1 MRKIFAFILI
11 FIFIFLMVGCSNEK
25 KQSEEKNNGYS
36 VVDDSGR
43 SVYMRESPQRI
54 ISLTYGTDEI
64 LSALVNS
71 ERIIGYSRWAAD
83 PEISFLTEEEFQK
96 VGQRIY
102 PNIEQIMSLNPDLVL
117 VSVATDSGVVRSLE
131 EVGIPVY
138 VASSPHN
145 YNEMC
150 EKVLG
155 IARVVNEEKQG
166 IKIVNSMNE
175 EIKKIEKLLSKI
187 PDNERKVVIAF
198 NFTAAMGR
206 KGGLFDNMLT
216 MAHIVNGVAL
226 RNNTIISKEEVVNI
240 NPDIFL
246 LPTWNFDNKQNI
258 NAYAEEIKND
268 PAYKNLKAVKN
279 NQIKFVPDK
288 YKYVA
293 SQHIVESIKNLQKQF
308 IQVFWRSRKLNTN
321 KKYNFF
327 ILFFLFL
334 LMSFVACISLTFGQ
348 IDISVSHVFNVLG
361 RQLEIPLLSDGSF
374 TQEEFAVLWHI
385 RIPRILVGLLVG
397 ASLGISGAVMQGI
410 FSNPLADPGIIGI
423 SAGAATGAV
432 ISIALGVASQS
443 LFVMPAF
450 AFCGSI
456 CAVLLTVFLAMHN
469 GRIPV
474 MTLLL
479 AGVAVGMFL
488 GAVTSGVLT
497 FMNEQKL

>member
-11 FIFIFLMVGCSNEK
+11 FIFIFFMVGCSNENNP
-25 KQSEEKNNGYS
+25 SEEKNNGYS

-43 SVYMRESPQRI
+43 TVYMRESPQRI

-64 LSALVNS
+64 LSALVNY

-117 VSVATDSGVVRSLE
+117 VSVATDSGVVKSLE

-206 KGGLFDNMLT
+206 KGELFDNMLT
-216 MAHIVNGVAL
+216 MAHIVNGAAL
-226 RNNTIISKEEVVNI
+226 QNNTIISKEEVVNI

-268 PAYKNLKAVKN
+268 PAYKNAKAVKN

-293 SQHIVESIKNLQKQF
+293 SQHIVESIK
-308 IQVFWRSRKLNTN
+308 KL
-321 KKYNFF
+321 
-327 ILFFLFL
+327 
-334 LMSFVACISLTFGQ
+334 A
-348 IDISVSHVFNVLG
+348 
-361 RQLEIPLLSDGSF
+361 E
-374 TQEEFAVLWHI
+374 AVY
-385 RIPRILVGLLVG
+385 P
-397 ASLGISGAVMQGI
+397 
-410 FSNPLADPGIIGI
+410 
-423 SAGAATGAV
+423 
-432 ISIALGVASQS
+432 
-443 LFVMPAF
+443 
-450 AFCGSI
+450 
-456 CAVLLTVFLAMHN
+456 
-469 GRIPV
+469 
-474 MTLLL
+474 
-479 AGVAVGMFL
+479 
-488 GAVTSGVLT
+488 GVLE
-497 FMNEQKL
+497 EQEFEYK

>member
-187 PDNERKVVIAF
+187 PDNERKVVRSLEEVGIPVYVASSPHNYNEMCEKVLGIARVVNEEKQGIKIVNSMNEEIKKIEKLLSKIPDNERKVVIAF

-293 SQHIVESIKNLQKQF
+293 SQHIVESIK
-308 IQVFWRSRKLNTN
+308 KL
-321 KKYNFF
+321 
-327 ILFFLFL
+327 
-334 LMSFVACISLTFGQ
+334 A
-348 IDISVSHVFNVLG
+348 
-361 RQLEIPLLSDGSF
+361 E
-374 TQEEFAVLWHI
+374 AVY
-385 RIPRILVGLLVG
+385 P
-397 ASLGISGAVMQGI
+397 
-410 FSNPLADPGIIGI
+410 
-423 SAGAATGAV
+423 
-432 ISIALGVASQS
+432 
-443 LFVMPAF
+443 
-450 AFCGSI
+450 
-456 CAVLLTVFLAMHN
+456 
-469 GRIPV
+469 
-474 MTLLL
+474 
-479 AGVAVGMFL
+479 
-488 GAVTSGVLT
+488 GVLE
-497 FMNEQKL
+497 EQKIEYK